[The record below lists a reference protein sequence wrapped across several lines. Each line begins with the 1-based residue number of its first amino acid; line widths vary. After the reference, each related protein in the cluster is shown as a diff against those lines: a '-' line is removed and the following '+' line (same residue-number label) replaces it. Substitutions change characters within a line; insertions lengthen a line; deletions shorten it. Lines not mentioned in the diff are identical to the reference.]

1 MCYDIFVSSIS
12 ELIMNVIFF
21 LKPKVDLAYLD
32 DQLTLRQAIEKMRH
46 YGFSAVPVIDSS
58 GKYVGTLSEG
68 DLLREVLKHESIKDK
83 SVKGIKVK
91 DIIGGRENKPVNI
104 NAAIDDLFLRAT
116 EQNFIPVIDDRGIF
130 IGIVTRS
137 DVLKYYY
144 YEEFL
149 KSEERT

>member
-1 MCYDIFVSSIS
+1 MCYYMLVSILS
-12 ELIMNVIFF
+12 ELMMNVLFF

-32 DQLTLRQAIEKMRH
+32 DKLTLRQAIEKMKH
-46 YGFSAVPVIDSS
+46 YGFSAVPVIDAA

-68 DLLREVLKHESIKDK
+68 DLLREVLKHDSIKDK
-83 SVKGIKVK
+83 SAKGIKVR

-116 EQNFIPVIDDRGIF
+116 QQNFIPVTDDRDIF

-144 YEEFL
+144 YQDFI

>member
-1 MCYDIFVSSIS
+1 
-12 ELIMNVIFF
+12 MNVLFF

-32 DQLTLRQAIEKMRH
+32 DKLTLRQAIEKMKH
-46 YGFSAVPVIDSS
+46 YGFSAVPVIDAA

-68 DLLREVLKHESIKDK
+68 DLLREVLKHDSIKDK
-83 SVKGIKVK
+83 SARGIKVK
-91 DIIGGRENKPVNI
+91 DIIGSRENKPVNI

-116 EQNFIPVIDDRGIF
+116 EQNFIPVTDDRDIF

-149 KSEERT
+149 KTEERS

>member
-1 MCYDIFVSSIS
+1 
-12 ELIMNVIFF
+12 MNVLFF
-21 LKPKVDLAYLD
+21 LKPKVDLAYMD
-32 DQLTLRQAIEKMRH
+32 DQLTLRQAIEKMKH
-46 YGFSAVPVIDSS
+46 YGYSAVPVIDTE

-68 DLLREVLKHESIKDK
+68 DLLREVLKHDNIKDK
-83 SVKGIKVK
+83 STKKIKVR

-116 EQNFIPVIDDRGIF
+116 QQNFIPVTDDRDIF

-149 KSEERT
+149 KSEERIEELT

>member
-1 MCYDIFVSSIS
+1 
-12 ELIMNVIFF
+12 MNVLFF
-21 LKPKVDLAYLD
+21 LKPKVDLAYMD
-32 DQLTLRQAIEKMRH
+32 DKLTLRQAIEKMKH
-46 YGFSAVPVIDSS
+46 YGFSAVPVIDAE

-68 DLLREVLKHESIKDK
+68 DLLREVLKHDSIKDK
-83 SVKGIKVK
+83 STKGIRVR

-116 EQNFIPVIDDRGIF
+116 EQNFIPVTDDRDIF